1 MGFTEAYF
9 DYLAVKLSK
18 IAALNKLKEVAGHP
32 LGCSLQLIILWRS
45 KWSWVRTRRYQ
56 LNQFTIYVCVNLFNI
71 YIAHVLIYA
80 HMLSQFSLER
90 IDDFSSLDKKIWMGF
105 PGRYRCSLRTIPF
118 CVLCPQALRE
128 GPMLRWRRSLS
139 FFINYSYS
147 STIFNMIHNWAPIQQ
162 QVPRLKPSEPNGYSG
177 PLSNQQIK
185 CHSYA

>member
-32 LGCSLQLIILWRS
+32 LGCSVQLIILWRS

-90 IDDFSSLDKKIWMGF
+90 IDDFSSLDKKYGWV
-105 PGRYRCSLRTIPF
+105 SLVDIGAAWEQFHFVSSVHKHWEKDQCFVGVEVLASLLTILIVQPF
-118 CVLCPQALRE
+118 
-128 GPMLRWRRSLS
+128 
-139 FFINYSYS
+139 
-147 STIFNMIHNWAPIQQ
+147 STWFTT
-162 QVPRLKPSEPNGYSG
+162 G
-177 PLSNQQIK
+177 PLYNNRYPGLSLMNLMDIPVLYQT
-185 CHSYA
+185 SR